1 MTRGAFRAEYDI
13 GPPRKLTDDDDL
25 ESVLFSKLVLPEAF
39 KQQAEAYMRCK
50 PGTKKGG
57 KGK

>member
-1 MTRGAFRAEYDI
+1 MTMGVFRAEYAI
-13 GPPRKLTDDDDL
+13 GPLKRLTDDDEL
-25 ESVLFSKLVLPEAF
+25 EGVLFPKLVLPEAF